1 METSNDNT
9 IISNDNTITITSA
22 PDYSHSYTVA
32 PSCISTI
39 DIDEPEIVIGDM
51 TATELCKTIKN
62 QRLEIEA
69 LTDILNEIVDSGNL
83 NIPMNINERV
93 SQKQF
98 LEILSGDPNNEN
110 I

>member
-1 METSNDNT
+1 METSD
-9 IISNDNTITITSA
+9 DTITITSA
-22 PDYSHSYTVA
+22 PDYSHSYYTVA
-32 PSCISTI
+32 PSSITI

-83 NIPMNINERV
+83 NIPMNIKERV

-98 LEILSGDPNNEN
+98 LEILSGDSNNED